1 LFLDE
6 PTIGLDPTTKRIL
19 WNLIEELNDDGH
31 TIILCSHDM
40 HEVDMLCDNV
50 GIISTGNLVA
60 YDSPTALKD
69 TLIRQQREEYESLKD
84 TLSTIQEE
92 NNSDGLSDE
101 TIKEIENREAQK
113 IQQDSLFKFREMS
126 FLVEK
131 LDDDLLKALRKN
143 KYVHDVEVND
153 SGRIILQIDKFEDKA
168 VRSVLKTLVKNKAK
182 VSSISTEEPSLED
195 VFMKTTS
202 EAKQGPRA

>member
-1 LFLDE
+1 
-6 PTIGLDPTTKRIL
+6 
-19 WNLIEELNDDGH
+19 
-31 TIILCSHDM
+31 
-40 HEVDMLCDNV
+40 
-50 GIISTGNLVA
+50 
-60 YDSPTALKD
+60 
-69 TLIRQQREEYESLKD
+69 
-84 TLSTIQEE
+84 
-92 NNSDGLSDE
+92 
-101 TIKEIENREAQK
+101 
-113 IQQDSLFKFREMS
+113 MS

>member
-1 LFLDE
+1 MFLDE

-60 YDSPTALKD
+60 YDSPTGLKD
-69 TLIRQQREEYESLKD
+69 TLIRRQREEYESLKD
-84 TLSTIQEE
+84 TLALIRDE
-92 NNSDGLSDE
+92 NNTDDKSNKSD
-101 TIKEIENREAQK
+101 KEIEDSEALK
-113 IQQDSLFKFREMS
+113 IQQDSLFKYREMS
-126 FLVEK
+126 FLV
-131 LDDDLLKALRKN
+131 DDLNQDLLKTLRAN
-143 KYVHDVEVND
+143 KYVHSVEVND
-153 SGRIILQIDKFEDKA
+153 SGRIILEIDKFEDKA

-202 EAKQGPRA
+202 EVELGPRA